1 MGPSSEPKWFEMLE
15 EEDLAFIKRFV
26 LCSGSLKEL
35 ADSYGVTYPTV
46 RLRLDRVIQKIQI
59 LEDQKVQ
66 DPYERLLRAQY
77 AAGNLEAPTFK
88 RLLGTYQ
95 QQKKQRHESL

>member
-1 MGPSSEPKWFEMLE
+1 MNAEPKWFELLE

-35 ADSYGVTYPTV
+35 AASYDVTYPTV

-59 LEDQKVQ
+59 LEDRKIQ
-66 DPYERLLRAQY
+66 DPYERVLRAQY
-77 AAGNLEAPTFK
+77 AAGHLETETFK
-88 RLLGTYQ
+88 RLLAAYQ
-95 QQKKQRHESL
+95 EINKGNQ

>member
-1 MGPSSEPKWFEMLE
+1 MVETTPVWVNAVDD
-15 EEDLAFIKRFV
+15 EDLAFIKRFV

-35 ADSYGVTYPTV
+35 AEAYGVTYPTV

-59 LEDQKVQ
+59 LEDMRIQ

-77 AAGNLEAPTFK
+77 ADGKLETETFK
-88 RLLGTYQ
+88 RLLETYQ
-95 QQKKQRHESL
+95 KQKTTEI